1 MSIIV
6 NKDSKVLI
14 QGITGNVG
22 MKIAEKMINDKTNL
36 LCGVT
41 PGKGGQKI
49 YNIPIFN
56 SIKEALAQVNVDI
69 CFSVV
74 SPPFIK
80 DAIFEALYYG
90 IKKIVVY
97 TEGVP
102 LQDSYECVYYAKMNN
117 AMLLGPNS
125 AGVVSPE
132 EANVSDLNSINLI
145 KGNIGI
151 VSKSGTITYEII
163 EGLRQ
168 FNLGCSTIVCLGG
181 DPIVGT
187 NFSQILNLFNQDNET
202 KAIIL
207 LGEIGGNM
215 EIEAIPMIK
224 NLKKPI
230 FLYISGHAVPEGKQ
244 MGHAGA
250 IVNKENDS
258 AFSKSELLKN
268 VGANVAKLVIDIP
281 KMVAKHF
288 KLNKDVKR

>member
-6 NKDSKVLI
+6 NKNSKVLI

-22 MKIAEKMINDKTNL
+22 MTIAEKMINDKTNL

-56 SIKEALAQVNVDI
+56 SIKEALAQVNANI
-69 CFSVV
+69 CFTAV

-80 DAIFEALYYG
+80 DAILEALYYG

-102 LQDSYECVYYAKMNN
+102 LQDACECVYYAKMNN
-117 AMLLGPNS
+117 AMLIGPNS

-168 FNLGCSTIVCLGG
+168 FNLGLSTVVCLGG

-187 NFSQILNLFNQDNET
+187 NFSQILNLFNQDDET

-207 LGEIGGNM
+207 LGEIGGSM
-215 EIEAIPMIK
+215 EIQAIPIIK
-224 NLKKPI
+224 NIRKPI
-230 FLYISGHAVPEGKQ
+230 FVYINGQAIPKGKQ

-250 IVNKENDS
+250 IINKESDS
-258 AFSKSELLKN
+258 AIEKSKLLKN
-268 VGANVAKLVIDIP
+268 AGANVAKLFIDIP

-288 KLNKDVKR
+288 KLI